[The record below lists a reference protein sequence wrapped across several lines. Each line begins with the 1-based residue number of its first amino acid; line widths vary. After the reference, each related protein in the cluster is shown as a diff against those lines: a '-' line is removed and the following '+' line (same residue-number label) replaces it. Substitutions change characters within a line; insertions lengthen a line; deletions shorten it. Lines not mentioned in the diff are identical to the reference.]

1 MPPGYTKLLWSWP
14 YRFLKKTSRAGT
26 EFYLLIDIE
35 ELHYE
40 RYLLTTLM
48 DNGPD
53 KIFYKDTKSRF
64 IKVNKAVSELY
75 RKYD

>member
-1 MPPGYTKLLWSWP
+1 MPPGYTKLLWGWP